1 MSSSRVLESDA
12 DVKDLLEADGMPRK
26 ELNQEVFLSGLGQY
40 LRNFLREAFKTVIR
54 NELTVFLGRGP
65 YERSEEDKGNYR
77 NGSYRRSLDTEF
89 GELKEIE
96 VARDR
101 DGEFEPEVLDRYR
114 RRQKKI
120 DRAVIALFVGGIS
133 TRRVKKVMKMLIGKG
148 YSAGTVSNINK
159 QLTEEM
165 KKWLESPLADDVRY
179 IFLDGLNLPV
189 RRFTVSKE
197 SLLMAIGVTVAGH
210 RKVLGVQLGS
220 RESAASWR
228 EFLKGLK
235 ARGLCGKE
243 LRLGVMDGLAGL
255 ETAFEE
261 AYPRAKT
268 QRCVVHKLRNVAAK
282 LPRSIQKK
290 CLDGLKRVFHAA
302 SEAKARVNWLRWKAK
317 WEKIAPGAVGC
328 VEKDLEALLSFYQF
342 PKSQWAGLRTTNRIE
357 RAFKEFRRRTRA
369 MDSFPNEECCLRCVY
384 ALSKELDE
392 RWEERR
398 LCGFS
403 TMKPTAE
410 TAKPRC
416 VVANEEER
424 KVPA

>member
-1 MSSSRVLESDA
+1 MSRRILESDA
-12 DVKDLLEADGMPRK
+12 DVKGLMELDGTPMK
-26 ELNQEVFLSGLGQY
+26 ELDQQVFLAGLGQY
-40 LRNFLREAFKTVIR
+40 VRNFLTEAFNRVIR
-54 NELTVFLGRGP
+54 NDLTAFLGRQP
-65 YERSEEDKGNYR
+65 YERRKKDKGNYR

-89 GELKEIE
+89 GELRDIE

-101 DGEFEPEVLDRYR
+101 NGEFEPQVLDRYR
-114 RRQKKI
+114 RRDKKI
-120 DRAVIALFVGGIS
+120 DRAVMELFVGGIS
-133 TRRVKKVMKMLIGKG
+133 TRRIKKVMKLLIGVG

-197 SLLMAIGVTVAGH
+197 SLLMAIGVTVDGH
-210 RKVLGVQLGS
+210 SKVLGVQLGS

-235 ARGLCGKE
+235 VRGLHGKE
-243 LRLGVMDGLAGL
+243 LRLGVMDGLPGL
-255 ETAFEE
+255 EAAFEE
-261 AYPRAKT
+261 TYPQAKT

-282 LPRSIQKK
+282 LPRSIQKE
-290 CLDGLKRVFHAA
+290 CLSGLKRVFHAA
-302 SEAKARVNWLRWKAK
+302 SEAKARANWVRWKAK
-317 WEKIAPGAVGC
+317 WEKIAPGAVSC
-328 VEKDLEALLSFYQF
+328 VEKDLEVLLSFYRF
-342 PKSQWAGLRTTNRIE
+342 PKGQWAGLRTTNRIE

-384 ALSKELDE
+384 AISKYLDE

-398 LCGFS
+398 LRGFS
-403 TMKPTAE
+403 RMKPMAE
-410 TAKPRC
+410 TVGPVAPVRAK
-416 VVANEEER
+416 EGS
-424 KVPA
+424 VPA

>member
-1 MSSSRVLESDA
+1 MSRRVLQNVA
-12 DVKDLLEADGMPRK
+12 DVKDFLAVDGTPRK
-26 ELNQEVFLSGLGQY
+26 ELNQEVFIEGLGEY
-40 LRNFLREAFKTVIR
+40 VRRFLREAFERAIR
-54 NELTVFLGRGP
+54 SELTQFLGRGP
-65 YERSEEDKGNYR
+65 YERIEQDKGNYR
-77 NGSYRRSLDTEF
+77 NGSYERDLDTEF
-89 GELKEIE
+89 GVLKEIE

-101 DGEFEPEVLDRYR
+101 KGEFEPQVLDRYR

-120 DRAVIALFVGGIS
+120 DRAVMALFIGGIS
-133 TRRVKKVMKMLIGKG
+133 TRRMKKVMKMLVGRG

-179 IFLDGLNLPV
+179 VFLDGVNLPV
-189 RRFTVSKE
+189 RRFAVSKE
-197 SLLMAIGVTVAGH
+197 SLLMAIGVTVSGH

-220 RESAASWR
+220 RESAGSWR

-235 ARGLCGKE
+235 TRGLHGKE
-243 LRLGVMDGLAGL
+243 LRLGVMDGLPGL

-261 AYPRAKT
+261 AYPQAKA

-282 LPRSIQKK
+282 LPRSIQKD
-290 CLDGLKRVFHAA
+290 CLGQLKRVFNAA
-302 SEAKARVNWLRWKAK
+302 SEEKGRANYARWKAK
-317 WEKIAPGAVGC
+317 WEKIAPGAVAC
-328 VEKDLEALLSFYQF
+328 VEKDIEVLLSFYRF

-369 MDSFPNEECCLRCVY
+369 MDSFPNEECCLRCVF
-384 ALSKELDE
+384 AISQELDE

-398 LCGFS
+398 LRGFAR
-403 TMKPTAE
+403 MKPTAE
-410 TAKPRC
+410 IRMEPK
-416 VVANEEER
+416 